1 MEIIRLTPQL
11 WQTAEISE
19 LSKALINFAK
29 DFQSASLKADAKNNH
44 LRNSYVSL
52 DQLLH
57 TIRPILTKH
66 KLAIMQDLAGEFII
80 TTLIHESGQYKGS
93 AMPFN
98 PMSGNKGTNNLQ
110 QIGGGITYA
119 KRYALSALLAIS
131 VDVDD
136 DGNSMN
142 GQSMTVKKKPKLP
155 VGMYAMAGKAFER
168 DGNFEA
174 VQKKYTLTDEI
185 KKVILSNLENAKK

>member
-19 LSKALINFAK
+19 LSKALISFAN
-29 DFQSASLKADAKNNH
+29 DFQKASLKADAKNNH
-44 LRNSYVSL
+44 LRNAYVSL
-52 DQLLH
+52 DGLLN
-57 TIRPILTKH
+57 TVRPLLTKH
-66 KLAIMQDLAGEFII
+66 KLAVTQDLAGEYIV
-80 TTLIHESGQYKGS
+80 TTLFHESGQYKGS

-119 KRYALSALLAIS
+119 KRYSLSALLCIS

-185 KKVILSNLENAKK
+185 RKVILSNLENAKK

>member
-1 MEIIRLTPQL
+1 MEIIKLTPQL
-11 WQTAEISE
+11 WQTIEIAE
-19 LSKALINFAK
+19 LSKALISYSS
-29 DFQSASLKADAKNNH
+29 DFQAVSLKADAKNNH
-44 LRNSYVSL
+44 LRNAYVSL
-52 DQLLH
+52 DHLLH
-57 TIRPILTKH
+57 IVRPILTKH
-66 KLAIMQDLAGEFII
+66 KLAIMQDLAGEYII

-119 KRYALSALLAIS
+119 KRYSLSALLCIS

-142 GQSMTVKKKPKLP
+142 GQSMTVKKKAKLP
-155 VGMYAMAGKAFER
+155 VGMYGMAAKAYER
-168 DGNFEA
+168 DGNFDA
-174 VQKKYTLTDEI
+174 VEKKYTLTPDQ
-185 KKVILSNLENAKK
+185 KKVILSNLESAK

>member
-1 MEIIRLTPQL
+1 MEIIKLTPQL
-11 WQTAEISE
+11 WQTSEISE
-19 LSKALINFAK
+19 LSKALISFSN
-29 DFQSASLKADAKNNH
+29 DFQKASLKADAKNNH
-44 LRNSYVSL
+44 LRNAYVSL

-57 TIRPILTKH
+57 TVRPILTKH
-66 KLAIMQDLAGEFII
+66 KLAIMQDLAGEYII

-142 GQSMTVKKKPKLP
+142 GQSMTTKKKVKLP
-155 VGMYAMAGKAFER
+155 VGMYGMAGKAYQR
-168 DGNFEA
+168 DGNFLSVE
-174 VQKKYTLTDEI
+174 KKYTLTADQ
-185 KKVILSNLENAKK
+185 KKIILSNLETSKK